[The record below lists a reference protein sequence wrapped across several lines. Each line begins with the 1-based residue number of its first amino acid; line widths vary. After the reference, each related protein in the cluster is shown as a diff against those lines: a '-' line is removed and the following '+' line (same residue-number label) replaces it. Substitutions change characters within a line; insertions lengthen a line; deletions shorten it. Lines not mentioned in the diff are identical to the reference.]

1 MEPQTGRIERHHIHV
16 CTACRDRVTD
26 TLPGDAL
33 ILALRGGLI
42 TCSLSDRFA
51 VSGVNCMA
59 GCGRPCTVGFQADAK
74 AGWLFGDLTQADAPD
89 IIAFA
94 ALYAALPDG
103 WCRSTE
109 RPGKLAS
116 TALARIPAI
125 PPAIHQAAT

>member
-1 MEPQTGRIERHHIHV
+1 MRHHIHV

-33 ILALRGGLI
+33 IEVLREGLI
-42 TCSLSDRFA
+42 TCKLSDRFA

-59 GCGRPCTVGFQADAK
+59 GCARPCTVGFQGDGK
-74 AGWLFGDLTQADAPD
+74 AGWLFGDLARADAPD
-89 IIAFA
+89 IMAFA
-94 ALYAALPDG
+94 ALYASLPDG

-109 RPGKLAS
+109 RPGKLAN